1 MCITAQG
8 IAIRMPVKNIR
19 QTGRVAQGVKVVNL
33 DEKDA
38 VRAVAKV
45 IQTEAATDDDE

>member
-1 MCITAQG
+1 
-8 IAIRMPVKNIR
+8 MPVRNIR

-33 DEKDA
+33 GEGDS

-45 IQTEAATDDDE
+45 IRTEEEEE